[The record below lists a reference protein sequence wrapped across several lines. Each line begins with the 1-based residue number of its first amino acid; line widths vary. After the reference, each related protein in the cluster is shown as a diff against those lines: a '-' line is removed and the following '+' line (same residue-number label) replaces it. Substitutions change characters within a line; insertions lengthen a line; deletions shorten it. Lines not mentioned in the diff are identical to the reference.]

1 MKHLPYE
8 LTSGV
13 GGKPFIK
20 VNQSGKETKL
30 APEEVSAFVLQK
42 MKATAEAYLGQEV
55 KRAVITVP
63 AYFNNAQKVRFMVK
77 RSLMLYSLVS
87 NISYTLHL
95 FISYAIG
102 LFLRIVFYKQE
113 ATKDA
118 GRIAGLEVERIIN
131 EPTAAALAYG
141 LNEKQGREEKTILVF
156 DLGGGTFDTTLL
168 SVDEGAFEVLSTNG
182 NTHLG
187 GEDFDQRIMQYY
199 SKMIKKKTGVD
210 ISSNDRALQKL
221 RAETERVKRALSS
234 QKQARVEIEDI
245 VPGHS
250 LSETLTRARF
260 EELNADLFKST
271 LDPVKQVLKDAN
283 LNKSDVDEIVLV
295 GGSTRI
301 PKIQQLLEDFFDG
314 KQTNKSVNADE
325 VSTERRWRDLFI

>member
-1 MKHLPYE
+1 MWFS
-8 LTSGV
+8 T
-13 GGKPFIK
+13 
-20 VNQSGKETKL
+20 
-30 APEEVSAFVLQK
+30 
-42 MKATAEAYLGQEV
+42 
-55 KRAVITVP
+55 
-63 AYFNNAQKVRFMVK
+63 
-77 RSLMLYSLVS
+77 
-87 NISYTLHL
+87 
-95 FISYAIG
+95 
-102 LFLRIVFYKQE
+102 FYKLIYLFDCSYFPVHLCFIDYQQE

-156 DLGGGTFDTTLL
+156 DLGGGTFDVTLL

-187 GEDFDQRIMQYY
+187 GEDFDQRVMQYY

-210 ISSNDRALQKL
+210 ITGNDRALQKL
-221 RAETERVKRALSS
+221 RKETERVKRALSS

-245 VPGHS
+245 VPGHD

-271 LDPVKQVLKDAN
+271 LDPVKQVLKDADVS
-283 LNKSDVDEIVLV
+283 KADVDEIVLV

-301 PKIQQLLEDFFDG
+301 PKVQQLLEDFFDG

-325 VSTERRWRDLFI
+325 VSRKD